1 MKIYPPVKSNNK
13 SQVQIQKSQIFNCQV
28 QIHFQ
33 SWESHEIMSGNKY
46 SNVFI
51 ECLTPYTKVE
61 CVFPV
66 VIWPGFRMGQFR
78 EAGHRKDATHFNISV
93 YISMK
98 DRSSVVLIGLILFL
112 GESKI
117 ALGTFARNSIEI
129 FSEIFF

>member
-46 SNVFI
+46 SKAFI
-51 ECLTPYTKVE
+51 ECLTPYTKVG
-61 CVFPV
+61 CVFPMV
-66 VIWPGFRMGQFR
+66 VISLLPHAELGLDDHR
-78 EAGHRKDATHFNISV
+78 EDALHFNISV

-117 ALGTFARNSIEI
+117 VLRTFA
-129 FSEIFF
+129 